1 MIETSALLTF
11 VAASLVLLLLPGPGV
26 LYVVARSLGQGRPAG
41 IIAAAGLSVGAL
53 VHVMAAVIG
62 LSAILLHSA
71 TAFTVIK
78 YVGAAYLV
86 WLAWQAFRMSTG
98 SPDIRRLPAA
108 SARRIFLDGVVVS
121 IFNPKIAL
129 FFLAFLP
136 QFVSPQAGSATAQ
149 IAILGGLYAV
159 LSFVSDSLYA
169 ILADSLR
176 SLLRRQGTNP
186 WLSRYLPGG
195 LFLGLA
201 VKTALTD
208 RP

>member
-26 LYVVARSLGQGRPAG
+26 FYVVARSLGQGRAAG

-71 TAFTVIK
+71 TAFAIIK
-78 YVGAAYLV
+78 YVGAVYLV
-86 WLAWQAFRMSTG
+86 WLAWQALRTTTG
-98 SPDIRRLPAA
+98 DPDLERLPAA

-136 QFVSPQAGSATAQ
+136 QFVSPLAALANAAGATSSTIPSTA
-149 IAILGGLYAV
+149 GF
-159 LSFVSDSLYA
+159 SNFSVSLPAED
-169 ILADSLR
+169 LASGA
-176 SLLRRQGTNP
+176 SG
-186 WLSRYLPGG
+186 
-195 LFLGLA
+195 
-201 VKTALTD
+201 
-208 RP
+208 